1 MIAPLPTMAQVNIG
15 ISFGLPSPIGF
26 AAPPEVIVLP
36 ETDNV
41 YAVPGIDVDLF
52 SGMAGGGVLGMVV
65 GIARGIMTGAGLIIT
80 MFRGFIMM

>member
-1 MIAPLPTMAQVNIG
+1 MKKVLFATMLLALFMIAPLPTMAQVQFNLG

-41 YAVPGIDVDLF
+41 YVVPG
-52 SGMAGGGVLGMVV
+52 
-65 GIARGIMTGAGLIIT
+65 
-80 MFRGFIMM
+80 